1 MSNKFDFKTLETGF
15 EADWPV
21 VVRKPVDGGTFQDQT
36 FTARFKTPTQSER
49 DEIAAIAEW
58 QPRLKRA
65 LQIGL
70 VGLGKDEGE
79 TLTPE
84 LFEALWGIQ
93 TVQLGLI
100 NAYGAFQSGAPA
112 KN

>member
-21 VVRKPVDGGTFQDQT
+21 VVSAPLDGGTFQDQT
-36 FTARFKTPTQSER
+36 FTARFKTPTRSELA
-49 DEIAAIAEW
+49 EIAAIADW

-79 TLTPE
+79 TLTPA
-84 LFEALWGIQ
+84 LFEDLWAMQ
-93 TVQLGLI
+93 NVQLALI
-100 NAYGAFQSGAPA
+100 RAYGAFQSGAPA